1 MDRIHGVTHVG
12 WVERSETHRRPIR
25 AAPDGFRFRSTH
37 PTKLT
42 ERMDVLI
49 RFLLRFILVPLG
61 AAVALAAAA
70 VFIVIAHHNALLAL
84 LNADPQAQEDYFIA
98 LMFGGPLLALLLS
111 LWVFYMLV
119 PAAIGVLISET
130 FAIRSWIFH
139 AANGGFSA
147 WFGWALTQDIRDEYR
162 FLTEP
167 VVLVATGFVAGLA
180 YWIVA
185 GWTAGFW
192 KPIERI

>member
-1 MDRIHGVTHVG
+1 
-12 WVERSETHRRPIR
+12 
-25 AAPDGFRFRSTH
+25 
-37 PTKLT
+37 
-42 ERMDVLI
+42 MDVLI

-61 AAVALAAAA
+61 AAVALAAAG
-70 VFIVIAHHNALLAL
+70 VFTVIAHHNALLAL

-111 LWVFYMLV
+111 MWAFYMLV
-119 PAAIGVLISET
+119 PAVIGVLISET
-130 FAIRSWIFH
+130 FAVRSWMFH
-139 AANGGFSA
+139 AANGGLSA
-147 WFGWALTQDIRDEYR
+147 WVGWALTQDIRDEYR

-192 KPIERI
+192 KPIGRM

>member
-1 MDRIHGVTHVG
+1 
-12 WVERSETHRRPIR
+12 
-25 AAPDGFRFRSTH
+25 
-37 PTKLT
+37 
-42 ERMDVLI
+42 MDVLI

-111 LWVFYMLV
+111 IWAFYMLV
-119 PAAIGVLISET
+119 PAVIGVLISET
-130 FAIRSWIFH
+130 FAIRSWMFH
-139 AANGGFSA
+139 AANGGLA
-147 WFGWALTQDIRDEYR
+147 TWLGWALTQDLRDEYR

-192 KPIERI
+192 KPIRSPT